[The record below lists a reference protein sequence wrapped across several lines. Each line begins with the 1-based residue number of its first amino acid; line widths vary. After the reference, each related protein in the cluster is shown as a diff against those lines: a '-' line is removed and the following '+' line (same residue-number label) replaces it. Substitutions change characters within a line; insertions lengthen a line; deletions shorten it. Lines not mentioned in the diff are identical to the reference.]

1 MLNIMAML
9 INVAMVRLRYL
20 LYMSSANPNRHIEYE
35 RLVAD
40 FLRRAGLH
48 VEPSSGPGDLGID
61 IRARLGRKN
70 YIFEIKS
77 SSEARRD
84 RAIPLIAQAILEAQS
99 AASKIPG
106 AIPVAVLAGERI
118 SESLAEQIVG
128 FGMRNA
134 PNVAVGVVDAEGFS
148 HFSGFGLDSLNARAS
163 SPKSVEAVER
173 REPVNPFSDL
183 NQWMLKILLSEGI
196 PESLLAAPRGP
207 FANASQLAAA
217 AGVSVMSAFRF
228 ARQLSEEGF
237 LEQGR
242 ALRLVRIED
251 LLERWQ
257 ASRRRA
263 REIPLRWILREKNK
277 SLADALRS
285 FKERQDVPNKN
296 RGKRQLPRGSSRFC
310 LALYAAA
317 EELGLKFVH
326 GAQAHFYL
334 ERFDQ
339 GLLHEIGLSVEN
351 AGHQADV
358 FVRIPESPEAVFRA
372 AVEHDGVPVA
382 DVLQIWL
389 DASIH
394 PARGKAQADIIRR
407 EILSGL
413 YNKGRG

>member
-1 MLNIMAML
+1 M
-9 INVAMVRLRYL
+9 
-20 LYMSSANPNRHIEYE
+20 EYE

-40 FLRRAGLH
+40 VLRRAGLH
-48 VEPSSGPGDLGID
+48 VEASSGPGDPGID
-61 IRARLGRKN
+61 IRARLGKKN
-70 YIFEIKS
+70 YVFEIKS
-77 SSEARRD
+77 SSEARKD
-84 RAIPLIAQAILEAQS
+84 RAIPLIAQAILEVQS
-99 AASKIPG
+99 AAARIPG

-148 HFSGFGLDSLNARAS
+148 HFSGFGLDSLNVRAS
-163 SPKSVEAVER
+163 SPPSVEALEKG
-173 REPVNPFSDL
+173 EPSVNLFSDL
-183 NQWMLKILLSEGI
+183 NQWMLKILLSDGI

-207 FANASQLAAA
+207 FANASQLAVA

-277 SLADALRS
+277 SLPDALRS
-285 FKERQDVPNKN
+285 FRDRQDLPNKN
-296 RGKRQLPRGSSRFC
+296 RRNPQLSRGSSRFC

-317 EELGLKFVH
+317 EQLGLKFVH

-339 GLLHEIGLSVEN
+339 GVLHEIGLSAEN
-351 AGHQADV
+351 AEHQADV
-358 FVRIPESPEAVFRA
+358 FVRIPESPEAVFRG
-372 AVEHDGVPVA
+372 AVERDGIPVA

-389 DASIH
+389 DVSFH
-394 PARGKAQADIIRR
+394 PSRGKAQADIIRR
-407 EILSGL
+407 EVLSGL

>member
-1 MLNIMAML
+1 MG
-9 INVAMVRLRYL
+9 
-20 LYMSSANPNRHIEYE
+20 YE

-40 FLRRAGLH
+40 VLRHAGLH
-48 VEPSSGPGDLGID
+48 VEPSSGPGDPGID
-61 IRARLGRKN
+61 IRARLGKKN

-77 SSEARRD
+77 SSEARKD
-84 RAIPLIAQAILEAQS
+84 RAIPLIAQAILEVQS
-99 AASKIPG
+99 AAARIPG

-118 SESLAEQIVG
+118 SESLAEQIVD

-148 HFSGFGLDSLNARAS
+148 HFRGFGLDSLNVRAS
-163 SPKSVEAVER
+163 SPQSVEALER
-173 REPVNPFSDL
+173 GEPSVNPFSDL
-183 NQWMLKILLSEGI
+183 NQWMLKILLSDRI
-196 PESLLAAPRGP
+196 PESLLSAPRGP
-207 FANASQLAAA
+207 FANASQLAVA

-237 LEQGR
+237 LEQQGR

-277 SLADALRS
+277 SLPHALRS
-285 FKERQDVPNKN
+285 FRERQDVPNKN
-296 RGKRQLPRGSSRFC
+296 RRNRQLSRGSSRFC

-317 EELGLKFVH
+317 EQLGLKFVH

-339 GLLHEIGLSVEN
+339 GLLHEIGLSAEN
-351 AGHQADV
+351 ADHQADV
-358 FVRIPESPEAVFRA
+358 FVRIPESPEAVFRG
-372 AVEHDGVPVA
+372 AVERDGIFVA

-389 DASIH
+389 DVSFH
-394 PARGKAQADIIRR
+394 PARGKAQADIIRK